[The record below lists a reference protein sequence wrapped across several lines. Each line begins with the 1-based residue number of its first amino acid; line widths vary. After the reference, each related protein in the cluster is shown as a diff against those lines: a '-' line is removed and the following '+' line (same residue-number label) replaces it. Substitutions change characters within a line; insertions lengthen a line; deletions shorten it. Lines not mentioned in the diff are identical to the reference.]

1 MQKSV
6 FLHEFRQS
14 SGVRLADEYILFR
27 KPLELYSLKTG
38 ESKLFKTMEEVYSYH
53 INEITV
59 GDMISKMTLE
69 IFHMRLDGGRGA
81 SSGLGQDKSFKF
93 SHADDRGTRTDTFD
107 FPSRVNINTCNPD
120 KTLEVFRNLHVND
133 KKEHAFTV
141 DEQGFVTTYVHGM
154 AHSVMVAGKKG
165 EMVYHNH
172 PGGGAF
178 SDADLISTALTAAKG
193 IVASGKQ
200 GDYILEKGNHFKSN
214 AFVKAVNNA
223 DLRGKDYDDAVD
235 KWLKANAKKY
245 DYKYEFRRQQEQEP
259 VARG

>member
-14 SGVRLADEYILFR
+14 FGLRLTDDYILFR
-27 KPLELYSLKTG
+27 KPLELYNLKTG
-38 ESKLFKTMEEVYSYH
+38 DSKLFKSMEEVYSQS

-69 IFHMRLDGGRGA
+69 TFYMRLDGGRGA

-93 SHADDRGTRTDTFD
+93 SHADDKGARTDTYD
-107 FPSRVNINTCNPD
+107 FPSRVNINIRNPD

-141 DEQGFVTTYVHGM
+141 DEQRFVTSYVHGM
-154 AHSVMVAGKKG
+154 AHSVMVAGRRG

-172 PGGGAF
+172 PSGGAF

-193 IVASGKQ
+193 IVASGKS
-200 GDYILEKGNHFKSN
+200 GDYILQKGNHFKAN

-223 DLRGKDYDDAVD
+223 HLKGKDYDDAVD
-235 KWLKANAKKY
+235 RWLKANAKKY
-245 DYKYEFRRQQEQEP
+245 DYKYEFRKCQDELKTL
-259 VARG
+259 

>member
-1 MQKSV
+1 MQKGV

-38 ESKLFKTMEEVYSYH
+38 ESKLFKTMEEVYSYP

-59 GDMISKMTLE
+59 GDMISKMTLD

-107 FPSRVNINTCNPD
+107 FPSRVNINTRNPD

-200 GDYILEKGNHFKSN
+200 GDYILEKGNHFKAN

-245 DYKYEFRRQQEQEP
+245 DYKYEFKRQQEP
-259 VARG
+259 VVRG